1 MDSETIYHFT
11 LQGRESLES
20 NLSRFVKKTG
30 SDFTVV
36 KSEDKEIMIW
46 WTEEGNFNG
55 WNN

>member
-1 MDSETIYHFT
+1 MDSETIYDFT